1 MRANRPSSVSRFH
14 ASHFSPTRLSITY
27 LLISRYRYP
36 TISVKLSQSFIVK
49 RPPGSD
55 RFSAYVKHNVS
66 EAHEYASFPP
76 SPPPSRSLSR
86 SRIVSDSKR
95 VIFRRDFFFSLLSLS
110 LSLSLFSF
118 FRSRPINSISRILR
132 GEKEGERKK
141 IRFVFD

>member
-95 VIFRRDFFFSLLSLS
+95 VIFRRDFFFFSPFF